1 MEKLKRSYKKG
12 TGIGIIAFVVLILFG
27 IVAFRKID
35 LEKQSVQAK
44 QKIEELDAQIAE
56 EKERTEE
63 IKNLEAYVH
72 TKRYIEDVAR
82 EKLGLVYKDEI
93 ILKQEEE
100 E

>member
-1 MEKLKRSYKKG
+1 MKRSYKKG

>member
-72 TKRYIEDVAR
+72 TKRYIEDMAR

-100 E
+100 

>member
-1 MEKLKRSYKKG
+1 MRRSHKKG

-35 LEKQSVQAK
+35 LEKRSVQAK

-100 E
+100 

>member
-1 MEKLKRSYKKG
+1 LRRSYKKG

-27 IVAFRKID
+27 IIAFRKIE
-35 LEKQSVQAK
+35 LEKRSVQAK
-44 QKIEELDAQIAE
+44 QKIESLDAQIAE
-56 EKERTEE
+56 EKERTDE

-82 EKLGLVYKDEI
+82 EKLGLVYEDEI

-100 E
+100 EDE

>member
-1 MEKLKRSYKKG
+1 MRRSYKKG

-72 TKRYIEDVAR
+72 TKRYIEDMAR

-100 E
+100 

>member
-1 MEKLKRSYKKG
+1 MKRSHKKG

-100 E
+100 

>member
-1 MEKLKRSYKKG
+1 MRRSHKKG

-100 E
+100 